1 MTADGLTIQPGIT
14 VPANALSV
22 TVNASGEVL
31 VEIAG
36 QVAAQNVGQL
46 QLASFLNPAGL
57 QALGDN
63 LFRETT
69 ASGTATL
76 GVPGAAGFGEILQGF
91 LEASNVNTVS
101 EITNLIA
108 AQRAY
113 EMNSRVISTA
123 DEMMNTINQVT

>member
-14 VPANALSV
+14 IPANALSV
-22 TVNASGEVL
+22 SINASGEVL
-31 VEIAG
+31 VQIDG
-36 QVAAQNVGQL
+36 QVAPQNVGQL

-63 LFRETT
+63 LFRETA

-76 GVPGAAGFGEILQGF
+76 GVPGAAGFGQLLQGF
-91 LEASNVNTVS
+91 LEASNVNTVT